1 MKQFFALSVL
11 AMSMSTSANY
21 LTNYQ
26 DPNTDQLI
34 QALNNNR
41 IHIVQLGDSHTAG
54 DSMTEALRSQ
64 SLW

>member
-1 MKQFFALSVL
+1 ML
-11 AMSMSTSANY
+11 AMSRASANY

-54 DSMTEALRSQ
+54 DTA
-64 SLW
+64 